1 MDFRDKDSQPLIK
14 WRTPEEAFEAWKA
27 CSRGRPCD
35 YTGLSYEKLS
45 KGSGIQWPCNDEHPE
60 GEPRPYKSLVF
71 PTDADYC
78 ETFGHDLI
86 TGGVVSPE
94 KYRANNPRGR
104 AVLKPAK
111 YVPPTEEPDKQYPFF
126 LTTGRLVHHFHT
138 RTKTGRAEKLQAA
151 SLDAFVQIAPED
163 ATHLRLRDGDW
174 VRITSR
180 RSSIEVQAAIG
191 EIEPGHVFVPFHFGY
206 WDNPDRARA
215 ANELTLFE
223 WDAVS
228 KQPHFKYAAVKLKKV
243 SKPSLSQPEMVELH
257 PEDHPASSWRI
268 W

>member
-1 MDFRDKDSQPLIK
+1 MVVQDAFMTETAEFADVILPTALWGEKTGCFTNVDRTVHISHKAIDPPGQAKSDLDIFLDFARRMDFRDKDSQPLIK

-27 CSRGRPCD
+27 CSRGRPCN

-45 KGSGIQWPCNDEHPE
+45 KGSGIQWPCNDEHPD

-86 TGGVVSPE
+86 TGGVVPPE

-104 AVLKPAK
+104 AILKPAK

-174 VRITSR
+174 IRHYFTTR
-180 RSSIEVQAAIG
+180 QYRSSG
-191 EIEPGHVFVPFHFGY
+191 RD
-206 WDNPDRARA
+206 W
-215 ANELTLFE
+215 
-223 WDAVS
+223 
-228 KQPHFKYAAVKLKKV
+228 
-243 SKPSLSQPEMVELH
+243 
-257 PEDHPASSWRI
+257 
-268 W
+268 